1 MFIALCAKFE
11 YLLALSSALLLL
23 LLLSLVAGVAVDG
36 FDGGEASGLIT
47 ASFGI
52 EAVLPAVVDRGPFGV
67 DSGEAIE
74 AIEAA
79 ANASSC
85 SRFFLSRIS
94 RFLLARSSSIALA
107 SAWAGGVSTSRSGPS
122 RQRWFLNND
131 MEDAR

>member
-47 ASFGI
+47 ASFDI

-67 DSGEAIE
+67 DSGE